1 MIYVVDDNE
10 LNVELLVDLLEGEGY
25 SVQGFTEPTIA
36 LKKVIE
42 SPPRLLLLDIVMP
55 ELDGITFCQ
64 QVKSTVTT
72 FIPIIMLTA
81 QNDTE
86 IRHKGLDAGAD
97 DYITKPFNRLELLTR
112 VRNFLRTKEMYDQ
125 IQEGL
130 ARTNQQMALAGQMQ
144 MSLFVPAKR
153 VLAGFDYEQ
162 LYYPAKYLSGD
173 VIHIHQDSTGQAFFF
188 IADVAGHGVS
198 SSLLAGAVK
207 ILVSEVVQ
215 TTVRPPEVLSGLNQ
229 ELCKLLAANSEG
241 YYVTAIC
248 ALLGDN
254 QLAISAAGHPPALL
268 SLAGQVQ
275 PFGEAG
281 LPLGIMANQEY
292 KSVDVRTDNLDWLLL
307 YTDGLTE
314 CVDLEKVAR
323 SQEMTELLRAAILL
337 YAKNNG
343 LTDDV
348 AALVIRRAQ

>member
-10 LNVELLVDLLEGEGY
+10 LNVELLIDLLTGEGY
-25 SVQGFTEPTIA
+25 QVQGFTDPVAA
-36 LKKVIE
+36 LDKVLE
-42 SPPRLLLLDIVMP
+42 SPPRLLLLDVVMP

-64 QVKSTVTT
+64 KVKSTLTT
-72 FIPIIMLTA
+72 FIPVIILTA
-81 QNDTE
+81 QNNTE
-86 IRHKGLDAGAD
+86 IRHQGLEAGAD
-97 DYITKPFNRLELLTR
+97 DYITKPFDRWELLTR

-153 VLAGFDYEQ
+153 PLLGFDYEQ

-173 VIHIHQDSTGQAFFF
+173 VIHIHQDPTGRAFFF

-207 ILVSEVVQ
+207 ILVGEVVQ
-215 TTVRPPEVLSGLNQ
+215 NTVRPEEVLTRLNQ
-229 ELCKLLAANSEG
+229 ELCKFLANNDEG

-248 ALLGDN
+248 ALLSDH
-254 QLAISAAGHPPALL
+254 QLSVSAAGHPPALL

-281 LPLGIMANQEY
+281 LPLGIMRNQQY
-292 KSVDVRTDNLDWLLL
+292 RSVEAETVQLDWLLL

-314 CVDLEKVAR
+314 CVDLEQVAAGR
-323 SQEMTELLRAAILL
+323 ELIELLRGAVSLHAQT
-337 YAKNNG
+337 KG
-343 LTDDV
+343 LSDDV
-348 AALVIRRAQ
+348 AALFIRRAR